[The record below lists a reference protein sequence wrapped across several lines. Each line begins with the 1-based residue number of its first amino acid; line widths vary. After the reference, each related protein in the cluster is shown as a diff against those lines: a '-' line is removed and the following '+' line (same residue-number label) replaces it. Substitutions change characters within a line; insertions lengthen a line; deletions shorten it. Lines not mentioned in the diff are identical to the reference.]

1 MARKPSGTSRST
13 GSTRATPKGAAKP
26 TAAATPAPESASG
39 GTAGG
44 DTTGDDTAAQSAR
57 ERIIAAF
64 LGLLA
69 EKSFES
75 IGLAEVAGAA
85 GVTLADL
92 RDEFSSTLA
101 IHAAHVKAIDR
112 QVLSGGDTDVA
123 EESPRERLFD
133 VMMRRLDALGAHKAA
148 VRSLLRSARRNPPLA
163 LALNHMAVRS
173 QQWMLAA
180 ANIDASG
187 PRGMLRAQGLAILFA
202 QVLRVWI
209 DDDDPGLARTMAA
222 LDRELGR
229 AARFAG
235 ILDDLCRFVPPRCP
249 SLLRRWRRRGEDDRD
264 ARTDEAP
271 EAA

>member
-112 QVLSGGDTDVA
+112 QVLSVGDTDVA

-180 ANIDASG
+180 ANAH
-187 PRGMLRAQGLAILFA
+187 
-202 QVLRVWI
+202 
-209 DDDDPGLARTMAA
+209 
-222 LDRELGR
+222 LGR
-229 AARFAG
+229 M
-235 ILDDLCRFVPPRCP
+235 
-249 SLLRRWRRRGEDDRD
+249 
-264 ARTDEAP
+264 DEARRHVATLKRLAP
-271 EAA
+271 ESTIALIWDGQPQKDTSRLSAVLEGLRLAGLEER